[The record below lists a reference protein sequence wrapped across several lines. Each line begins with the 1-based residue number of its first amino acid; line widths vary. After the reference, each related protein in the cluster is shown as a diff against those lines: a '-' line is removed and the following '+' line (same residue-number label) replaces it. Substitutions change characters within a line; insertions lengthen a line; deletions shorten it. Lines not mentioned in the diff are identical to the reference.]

1 MAAALAVVAG
11 LVTALVASNKEAIL
25 IPAFVAA
32 VFIALALLFRL
43 AKKNRMKARVLAW
56 VVRVV
61 SVPVLTGFCLVVFFI
76 SPINNKLYVQFT
88 EWDYVRAWIWNGI
101 LILAACALWWLLHT
115 ELNRAINNEDRG

>member
-88 EWDYVRAWIWNGI
+88 EWDYVRAWIWERNPDPCS
-101 LILAACALWWLLHT
+101 LRSMVVAPY
-115 ELNRAINNEDRG
+115 RAKPCDQQ